1 MTSVAHHNLP
11 THSNA
16 TCCIGFYQWDTPINS
31 SRNDIINQ
39 TALISTF
46 LPLSPCSH
54 WVHYRCLIWLAS
66 KSDPQSR
73 DKCTQCH
80 TRLFQWEGI
89 TALTLAARTGIDM
102 EDHDTIGTLASTSF
116 AGSHSAW
123 YEADCAVIESIIHA
137 QYHLGLGMESK
148 YVDFSPDL
156 VQRFYAVLNALESM
170 GKPSAPWLKF
180 ETRLGSLLW
189 AMLVTI
195 KIRKYLIAQHGAI
208 QETEGWRRFDEWG
221 ATLQNR
227 ILEEVHTG

>member
-1 MTSVAHHNLP
+1 L
-11 THSNA
+11 
-16 TCCIGFYQWDTPINS
+16 YQWDTPVNS
-31 SRNDIINQ
+31 SRNGIINQ

-46 LPLSPCSH
+46 LPLSPCNH

-66 KSDPQSR
+66 SSDPQSR

-80 TRLFQWEGI
+80 THLFQWEGI

-102 EDHDTIGTLASTSF
+102 ENHSTIGTLASTSF

-137 QYHLGLGMESK
+137 QCLGMESK

-156 VQRFYAVLNALESM
+156 VQRFFAVLNTLESM

-189 AMLVTI
+189 IMLVTI
-195 KIRKYLIAQHGAI
+195 KIRRYLIAKHRAI
-208 QETEGWRRFDEWG
+208 QGTERLRRFDEWG
-221 ATLQNR
+221 ATLQNI
-227 ILEEVHTG
+227 ILEELHTG